1 MVILHDLNLAT
12 LFAERVVVLDRGGVA
27 RDGPAGETI
36 TDDMLAQVFGIAAG
50 VGRLP
55 APGVP
60 CAGDPQVVPNPVVT
74 LCDFCNALGLFRQGH
89 TAARFFCSDV
99 ADLLQG
105 KGVSS

>member
-1 MVILHDLNLAT
+1 VVILHDLNLAT

-60 CAGDPQVVPNPVVT
+60 FVLPQT
-74 LCDFCNALGLFRQGH
+74 MQIG
-89 TAARFFCSDV
+89 AARIIARRRRATWVIPRASALV
-99 ADLLQG
+99 IRR
-105 KGVSS
+105 SSLTR